1 MCLFQFGFSQGVC
14 PVVGLLG
21 HMILF
26 FLVFFFLRNLH
37 IVLYSSCINLY
48 FHEQCKR
55 VCFSSHTP
63 QHLFVDFC
71 MMGILTSVILCYVLR
86 DEINVDFKLQY
97 QNEIGFC
104 ISNHSFPEISSCIP
118 LIKHVPFLFPH
129 TSNAK
134 EIDT

>member
-1 MCLFQFGFSQGVC
+1 MSFSVWVFSGC
-14 PVVGLLG
+14 MPSSGIVGSYDT
-21 HMILF
+21 
-26 FLVFFFLRNLH
+26 FLPSFFFLRNLH